1 MKSTT
6 SHINYRSLDDLKVGD
21 VFATQGYT
29 LTQADITSFAFSFD
43 PQPFHIDA
51 VTAEKSIFGGQIASG
66 FHTIALCFRLFIQS
80 GVFNNSSLG
89 GTGLDEVR
97 WFAPVRPR
105 DTLRA
110 EVEVIKVIPSK
121 TKTERGVAI
130 LQYRGY
136 NQRNELVVSFYGNHY
151 LLR

>member
-1 MKSTT
+1 MSAST
-6 SHINYRSLDDLKVGD
+6 SHIHHRSLDDLRVGE
-21 VFATQGYT
+21 VFSTQGYT
-29 LTQADITSFAFSFD
+29 LTQADITSFAFAFD

-51 VTAEKSIFGGQIASG
+51 VAAEQSIFGGQIASG

-80 GVFNNSSLG
+80 GIFNNSSLG

-97 WFAPVRPR
+97 WFAPVRPG

-110 EVEVIKVIPSK
+110 EVEVISLHPSK
-121 TKTERGVAI
+121 SKAERGVAV

-136 NQRNELVVSFYGNHY
+136 NQRQELVVSFYGHHY

>member
-1 MKSTT
+1 MAAESP
-6 SHINYRSLDDLKVGD
+6 HIKYLSLDDLKVGD
-21 VFATQGYT
+21 VFKTQGYT
-29 LTQADITSFAFSFD
+29 LTQAEITSYAFAYD

-51 VTAEKSIFGGQIASG
+51 SAAENSIFGGQIASG
-66 FHTIALCFRLFIQS
+66 FQSIALCFRLFIQS
-80 GVFNNSSLG
+80 GVFSNSSLG

-97 WFAPVRPR
+97 WFAPIRPG

-110 EVEVIKVIPSK
+110 EVEVMKLHPSRSQP
-121 TKTERGVAI
+121 ERGIAV

-136 NQRNELVVSFYGNHY
+136 NQRHELVLSFYGNHY

>member
-1 MKSTT
+1 MSAEV
-6 SHINYRSLDDLKVGD
+6 SHIRHCSLDDLRVGD
-21 VFATQGYT
+21 VFKTQGYT
-29 LTQADITSFAFSFD
+29 LTQADITSFAFTFD

-51 VTAEKSIFGGQIASG
+51 VAAEQSIFGGQIASG

-80 GVFNNSSLG
+80 GIFSKSSLG

-97 WFAPVRPR
+97 WFAPVRPG
-105 DTLRA
+105 DTLRV
-110 EVEVIKVIPSK
+110 EVEVVALHPSK
-121 TKTERGVAI
+121 SKAERGIAV

-136 NQRNELVVSFYGNHY
+136 NQRQELVVSFYGNHY

>member
-1 MKSTT
+1 MKKFVP
-6 SHINYRSLDDLKVGD
+6 HILHRSLDDLKIGE
-21 VFATQGYT
+21 VFSTQGYT
-29 LTQADITSFAFSFD
+29 LTQSDISRFAFDYD

-51 VTAEKSIFGGQIASG
+51 VAAEQSIFGGQIASG

-97 WFAPVRPR
+97 WFAPVRPG

-110 EVEVIKVIPSK
+110 EVEVINLIPST
-121 TKTERGVAI
+121 TKAERGVAV

-136 NQRNELVVSFYGNHY
+136 NQRHELVVSFYGNHY

>member
-1 MKSTT
+1 MLVTT
-6 SHINYRSLDDLKVGD
+6 SHICHRSLDDLRVGE
-21 VFATQGYT
+21 VFSTQGYT
-29 LTQADITSFAFSFD
+29 LTQADITGFAFAFD

-51 VTAEKSIFGGQIASG
+51 VAAEQSIFGGQIASG

-80 GVFNNSSLG
+80 GIFNNSSLG

-97 WFAPVRPR
+97 WFAPVRPG

-110 EVEVIKVIPSK
+110 EVEVISLHPSK
-121 TKTERGVAI
+121 SKAERGVAV

-136 NQRNELVVSFYGNHY
+136 NQRQELVVSFYGNHY